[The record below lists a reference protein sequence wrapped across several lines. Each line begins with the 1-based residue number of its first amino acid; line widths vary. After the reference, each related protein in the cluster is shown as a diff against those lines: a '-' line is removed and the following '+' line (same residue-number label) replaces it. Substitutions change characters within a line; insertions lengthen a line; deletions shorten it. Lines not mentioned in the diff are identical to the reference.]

1 MHELTAAEFYIVN
14 PMLEKVGN
22 KAVYALSV
30 IQQLQTGKVLV
41 NDRNNATA
49 ALITSV
55 GGFYCLLGAAN
66 DAPFNEGVIEFLNNK
81 NSHPIDFYALA
92 LFSTDWEQLLAEN
105 NLINAAKIKRAYFHF
120 NKEKFLQAY
129 RDYPFVLNPEFNEE
143 GLNPEIADQYREDFY
158 SYYKLVWDSA
168 QQFIDN
174 GVGHFVT
181 KDDKIISVCSS
192 PYVGGGYAEIDI
204 ITVEKY
210 KRKGLA
216 TLVGVRFIN
225 ECLNRGLT
233 PNWCCHSDNIES
245 LSVAHKLCFEQVDE
259 HPMYWYNA

>member
-1 MHELTAAEFYIVN
+1 MQELTAAEFNMVN

-30 IQQLQTGKVLV
+30 IQQLQPGKVLV
-41 NDRNNATA
+41 NDKKSPTA
-49 ALITSV
+49 AFITSV

-66 DAPFNEGVIEFLNNK
+66 DVLFNEGVIRFLNDRD
-81 NSHPIDFYALA
+81 SHSIRFYALA
-92 LFSTDWEQLLAEN
+92 LFSADWELLLAEK
-105 NLINAAKIKRAYFHF
+105 NLINAAKIKRAYFQF
-120 NKEKFLQAY
+120 NKEKFLQTY
-129 RDYPFVLNPEFNEE
+129 CDYPFVLNAEFNDE
-143 GLNPEIADQYREDFY
+143 GLNLEIANQYREDFY
-158 SYYKLVWDSA
+158 PYYKIVWDSA

-181 KDDKIISVCSS
+181 KDDKIVSVCSS

-216 TLVGVRFIN
+216 AWAGVHFIK
-225 ECLNRGLT
+225 ECLNKGLT
-233 PNWCCHSDNIES
+233 PNWCCHSDNLES
-245 LSVAHKLCFEQVDE
+245 LSVAQKLCFEQIDE
-259 HPMYWYNA
+259 HPMYWYNG